1 MKIGFIIPFA
11 NIDFSGGV
19 TVQGRMWKE
28 GLEKLGNDVDLIN
41 AWDKFEWNSYDYI
54 IILRTGKLLVDYV
67 KSIKKFNRVKLVCA
81 PIIDYH
87 KSFQRFLLTCKYLGS
102 KRFRIYNQYHDLYSC
117 RNLFDCYLVRSNFE
131 GRFLYDGMKISKDKV
146 FTLPLSYRI
155 PLEYINQI
163 NYKAKENF
171 CFHSSRLAF
180 SGKNVERL
188 IKAAIKYEFKLV
200 LAGSINGDLEKEWLN
215 SLIRGYDN
223 IEYVGWLS
231 DDDLYSYY
239 RRAKVFALPSIVEG
253 VGMVALEAA
262 MFGCDIILTN
272 IGAPKEYF
280 NNMAYL
286 VNPYD
291 IDDIGRS
298 IQNVLNGNTF
308 QPYLRE
314 HILETNN
321 ADSCIRSLDK
331 VLRDNLI

>member
-1 MKIGFIIPFA
+1 MKLGFIIPFA

-28 GLEKLGNDVDLIN
+28 GLEKLGNNVDLIN
-41 AWDKFEWNSYDYI
+41 AWDKFEWDSYDYI
-54 IILRTGKLLVDYV
+54 IILRTGKLLVDYAKV
-67 KSIKKFNRVKLVCA
+67 IKKFNRVKLVCA

-87 KSFQRFLLTCKYLGS
+87 KSFQRFVFTCKYLGS
-102 KRFRIYNQYHDLYSC
+102 NRFRVYNQYHELYTS
-117 RNLFDCYLVRSNFE
+117 RDLFDYFFVRSNFE
-131 GRFLYDGMKISKDKV
+131 ARFLYDGMNISKDKV
-146 FTLPLSYRI
+146 FTLPLSYRV

-163 NYKAKENF
+163 DYNAKENF

-200 LAGSINGDLEKEWLN
+200 LAGSINGISEQNWLN
-215 SLIRGYDN
+215 NLICMHDN

-231 DDDLYSYY
+231 DDELYSYY
-239 RRAKVFALPSIVEG
+239 RRAKAFALPSIVEG

-286 VNPYD
+286 VNPFD

-298 IQNVLNGNTF
+298 IQNVLNGDTS

-314 HILETNN
+314 HILKNN
-321 ADSCIRSLDK
+321 NTDSCIRSLDK